1 MLTLISESAA
11 QVNLPL
17 VTIDPGTIVFTLI
30 NTLIIFI
37 LFKVFLFKPVGKILD
52 KRNEMAAA
60 EIAEAK
66 RAKESAAKT
75 EQEYIEKL
83 AKAKEEAAD
92 IMKQA
97 TLRAQ
102 KREEEIVNEAN
113 QKAAEIKARAEE
125 NIERDKQ
132 RAVND
137 IKDEISDIV
146 IMAASKVV
154 EKEISA
160 KDNEAIIADFLQN
173 VGTAKSG
180 SPGKEFLYERQG

>member
-37 LFKVFLFKPVGKILD
+37 LFKVFLFKPVGKILE
-52 KRNEMAAA
+52 KRNEMAA
-60 EIAEAK
+60 AEAK

-173 VGTAKSG
+173 VGTAK
-180 SPGKEFLYERQG
+180 

>member
-11 QVNLPL
+11 QVNNLPL

-37 LFKVFLFKPVGKILD
+37 LFKVFLFKPVGKILN

-173 VGTAKSG
+173 VGTAK
-180 SPGKEFLYERQG
+180 

>member
-11 QVNLPL
+11 QVNNLPL

-137 IKDEISDIV
+137 IKDEISNIV

-173 VGTAKSG
+173 VGTAK
-180 SPGKEFLYERQG
+180 

>member
-1 MLTLISESAA
+1 MLTLISESAV

-154 EKEISA
+154 EKEIST

-173 VGTAKSG
+173 VGTAK
-180 SPGKEFLYERQG
+180 

>member
-11 QVNLPL
+11 QVNNLPL

-102 KREEEIVNEAN
+102 KREEEIVGE
-113 QKAAEIKARAEE
+113 ARAEAASIRAAAE
-125 NIERDKQ
+125 ADIAQERKK
-132 RAVND
+132 AVND
-137 IKDEISDIV
+137 LKNEIGG
-146 IMAASKVV
+146 MAVEIAGKVV
-154 EKEISA
+154 EREI
-160 KDNEAIIADFLQN
+160 NESDHQALIDEFIRN
-173 VGTAKSG
+173 VGDAS
-180 SPGKEFLYERQG
+180 

>member
-160 KDNEAIIADFLQN
+160 RTTRLSSRISYR
-173 VGTAKSG
+173 T
-180 SPGKEFLYERQG
+180 

>member
-37 LFKVFLFKPVGKILD
+37 LFKVFLFKTVGKILD

-154 EKEISA
+154 EKEIST

-173 VGTAKSG
+173 VGTAK
-180 SPGKEFLYERQG
+180 

>member
-11 QVNLPL
+11 QVNNLPL

-37 LFKVFLFKPVGKILD
+37 LFKFFLFKPVGKILD

-137 IKDEISDIV
+137 IKNEISDIV

-173 VGTAKSG
+173 VGTAK
-180 SPGKEFLYERQG
+180 

>member
-60 EIAEAK
+60 EIAEA
-66 RAKESAAKT
+66 
-75 EQEYIEKL
+75 KL

-173 VGTAKSG
+173 VGTAK
-180 SPGKEFLYERQG
+180 

>member
-11 QVNLPL
+11 QVNNLPL

-137 IKDEISDIV
+137 IKNEISDIV

-154 EKEISA
+154 EKEIST

-173 VGTAKSG
+173 VGTAK
-180 SPGKEFLYERQG
+180 

>member
-83 AKAKEEAAD
+83 AKAKEEAAV

-132 RAVND
+132 RTVND
-137 IKDEISDIV
+137 IKNEISDIV

-173 VGTAKSG
+173 VGTAK
-180 SPGKEFLYERQG
+180 

>member
-125 NIERDKQ
+125 NIERDKR

-173 VGTAKSG
+173 VGTAK
-180 SPGKEFLYERQG
+180 

>member
-132 RAVND
+132 LAVND

-160 KDNEAIIADFLQN
+160 KYNEAIIADFLQN
-173 VGTAKSG
+173 VGTAK
-180 SPGKEFLYERQG
+180 

>member
-160 KDNEAIIADFLQN
+160 KDKEAIIADFLQN
-173 VGTAKSG
+173 VGTAK
-180 SPGKEFLYERQG
+180 

>member
-154 EKEISA
+154 ENEISA

-173 VGTAKSG
+173 VGTAK
-180 SPGKEFLYERQG
+180 

>member
-137 IKDEISDIV
+137 IKNEISDIV

-154 EKEISA
+154 EKEIST

-173 VGTAKSG
+173 VGTAK
-180 SPGKEFLYERQG
+180 

>member
-11 QVNLPL
+11 QVNNLPL

-132 RAVND
+132 RTVND
-137 IKDEISDIV
+137 IKNEISDIV

-173 VGTAKSG
+173 VGTAK
-180 SPGKEFLYERQG
+180 

>member
-132 RAVND
+132 CAVND

-173 VGTAKSG
+173 VGTAK
-180 SPGKEFLYERQG
+180 

>member
-102 KREEEIVNEAN
+102 KREEEIENEAN

-173 VGTAKSG
+173 VGTAK
-180 SPGKEFLYERQG
+180 

>member
-160 KDNEAIIADFLQN
+160 KDNEAIIADFLHN
-173 VGTAKSG
+173 VGTAK
-180 SPGKEFLYERQG
+180 

>member
-173 VGTAKSG
+173 VVTAK
-180 SPGKEFLYERQG
+180 

>member
-11 QVNLPL
+11 QVNNLPL

-132 RAVND
+132 RTVND
-137 IKDEISDIV
+137 IKNEISDIV

-160 KDNEAIIADFLQN
+160 RDNEAIIADFLQN
-173 VGTAKSG
+173 VGTAK
-180 SPGKEFLYERQG
+180 

>member
-125 NIERDKQ
+125 NIKRDKQ

-154 EKEISA
+154 EKEIST

-173 VGTAKSG
+173 VGTAK
-180 SPGKEFLYERQG
+180 

>member
-60 EIAEAK
+60 EIAEGK

-173 VGTAKSG
+173 VGTAK
-180 SPGKEFLYERQG
+180 

>member
-66 RAKESAAKT
+66 RPSRST
-75 EQEYIEKL
+75 SRSSRR
-83 AKAKEEAAD
+83 
-92 IMKQA
+92 
-97 TLRAQ
+97 LR
-102 KREEEIVNEAN
+102 R
-113 QKAAEIKARAEE
+113 RLPT
-125 NIERDKQ
+125 
-132 RAVND
+132 
-137 IKDEISDIV
+137 S
-146 IMAASKVV
+146 
-154 EKEISA
+154 
-160 KDNEAIIADFLQN
+160 
-173 VGTAKSG
+173 
-180 SPGKEFLYERQG
+180 

>member
-83 AKAKEEAAD
+83 AKAKEDPAD

-132 RAVND
+132 RTVND
-137 IKDEISDIV
+137 IKNEISDIV

-173 VGTAKSG
+173 VGTAK
-180 SPGKEFLYERQG
+180 

>member
-11 QVNLPL
+11 QVNNLPL

-113 QKAAEIKARAEE
+113 QKAAEIKARADE

-173 VGTAKSG
+173 VGTAK
-180 SPGKEFLYERQG
+180 

>member
-11 QVNLPL
+11 QVNNLPL

-146 IMAASKVV
+146 IVAASKVV

-173 VGTAKSG
+173 VGTAK
-180 SPGKEFLYERQG
+180 

>member
-37 LFKVFLFKPVGKILD
+37 LFKAFLFKPVGKILD

-173 VGTAKSG
+173 VGTAK
-180 SPGKEFLYERQG
+180 

>member
-11 QVNLPL
+11 QVNNLPL

-75 EQEYIEKL
+75 EQEYIEKI

-173 VGTAKSG
+173 VGTAK
-180 SPGKEFLYERQG
+180 

>member
-66 RAKESAAKT
+66 RAT

-173 VGTAKSG
+173 VGTAK
-180 SPGKEFLYERQG
+180 

>member
-1 MLTLISESAA
+1 MGKSDLLKDSMKTGLDGLLSPTGKTPQPQRPAA
-11 QVNLPL
+11 PVAEKEPA
-17 VTIDPGTIVFTLI
+17 VHCIFVIDRSIHTRMKYL
-30 NTLIIFI
+30 
-37 LFKVFLFKPVGKILD
+37 
-52 KRNEMAAA
+52 
-60 EIAEAK
+60 
-66 RAKESAAKT
+66 S
-75 EQEYIEKL
+75 IEKEVSL
-83 AKAKEEAAD
+83 K
-92 IMKQA
+92 
-97 TLRAQ
+97 
-102 KREEEIVNEAN
+102 EIVNEAN

-173 VGTAKSG
+173 VGTAK
-180 SPGKEFLYERQG
+180 